1 MFKSILI
8 ANRGEISCRIIRTAQ
23 RMGIKA
29 YALYSDADEESLAV
43 RMADGAVR
51 LPGLTA
57 AETYLDLA
65 KVVAAAAQVGA
76 EAVAPGYGFLSERPE
91 FAEALAKAGIVF
103 IGPNPAAI
111 AAMGDKIESKKR
123 ARAAK
128 VSTVPGFLGALETE
142 GEALTIAQEIGY
154 PVILKASA
162 GGGGKGMRVIRGHG
176 EMKEALRATKAE
188 AQSSFGDSRVFL
200 EKYIDQPRH
209 IEIQV
214 LGDKH
219 GNIIHLGERECS
231 LQRRH
236 QKVIE
241 EAPSPFL
248 DAKTREAMGS
258 QAVALAR
265 EVGYDS
271 AGTVEFIVDQQRNF
285 YFLEMNT
292 RLQVEHPVTEQVTGI
307 DLVEQ
312 MIRVAAGERLAMKQS
327 DIRLKGWAMEA
338 RVYAEDPARNFLP
351 AIGRLTRYHQP
362 QGEGIRIDS
371 GVYEGAEISVYYDPM
386 IAKLIS
392 FGDDREVARQRLSR
406 ALDEFDIRGLNHN
419 IDFLAALTNHPR
431 FVKGDISTH
440 LIAEDYPDG
449 YAAAPPLGADLD
461 GLLAV
466 AAARHHAAALR
477 DSKGR
482 DFKPPDDWIVYNP
495 VSTVTAHIDAIEL
508 CRQPNRAVVAIDG
521 RTLTVVGS
529 LDPAERNF
537 VGSLNGGEVSVLL
550 RKQGRGYR
558 LSRAGY
564 AVTVS
569 VLSPLAAEL
578 PARMPTK
585 IPPAHSKEVRSPLPG
600 LLVEML
606 VKVGDEVKEGDSL
619 AIIEAMKMENIIRAE
634 KIAKVKK
641 VNAKKGDSLAVDQ
654 VIIEFA

>member
-8 ANRGEISCRIIRTAQ
+8 ANRGEISCRIIRSAQ
-23 RMGIKA
+23 KMGIKA

-43 RMADGAVR
+43 RLADDAVR
-51 LPGLTA
+51 LPGMTA
-57 AETYLDLA
+57 AETYLDIG
-65 KVVAAAAQVGA
+65 KVVAAAKSVGA
-76 EAVAPGYGFLSERPE
+76 EAVAPGYGFLSERTE
-91 FAEALAKAGIVF
+91 FAEALKAAGIVF
-103 IGPNPAAI
+103 IGPNPLAI

-123 ARAAK
+123 ARAAQ
-128 VSTVPGFLGALETE
+128 VSTVPGFLGAMDN
-142 GEALTIAQEIGY
+142 EAEAIKVAKEIGY

-162 GGGGKGMRVIRGHG
+162 GGGGKGMRVIRSDG

-188 AQSSFGDSRVFL
+188 ARSSFGDDRVFL
-200 EKYIDQPRH
+200 EKYIDHPRH

-219 GNIIHLGERECS
+219 GHIIHLGERECS

-271 AGTVEFIVDQQRNF
+271 AGTVEFIVDQDKNF

-292 RLQVEHPVTEQVTGI
+292 RLQVEHPVTEMVTGV

-312 MIRVAAGERLAMKQS
+312 MIRIAAGEKLKLKQS
-327 DIRLKGWAMEA
+327 DIKMTGWSMEA

-351 AIGRLTRYHQP
+351 AIGRLTRYRQP
-362 QGEGIRIDS
+362 QGEGIRIDT
-371 GVYEGAEISVYYDPM
+371 GVFEGSEISVYYDPM

-392 FGDDREVARQRLSR
+392 YGESREVARNRLSQ
-406 ALDEFDIRGLNHN
+406 ALDEFDIKGLNHN
-419 IDFLAALTNHPR
+419 LDFLSSLTNHKK
-431 FVKGDISTH
+431 FISGDISTH
-440 LIAEDYPDG
+440 LIAEDYPEG
-449 YAAAPPLGADLD
+449 FVAAPPMGEGLD
-461 GLLAV
+461 SLLAI

-482 DFKPPDDWIVYNP
+482 RYSPPSDWVVYNP
-495 VSTVTAHIDAIEL
+495 VSTVTAH
-508 CRQPNRAVVAIDG
+508 VVAIDLAQQPH
-521 RTLTVVGS
+521 RATVMVDSRKIEVVGS
-529 LDPAERNF
+529 LDPA
-537 VGSLNGGEVSVLL
+537 LNSFSGQVNGLVVTVLL
-550 RKQGRGYR
+550 RKQGRGFR
-558 LSRAGY
+558 LSRASH

-578 PARMPTK
+578 SARMPAK
-585 IPPAHSKEVRSPLPG
+585 IPPDHSKEVRSPMPG
-600 LLVEML
+600 LLVAVM
-606 VKVGDEVKEGDSL
+606 VKPGDEVKEGDSL
-619 AIIEAMKMENIIRAE
+619 AIIEAMKMENILKAE
-634 KIAKVKK
+634 KVAKVKK
-641 VNAKKGDSLAVDQ
+641 VNAQKGDSLAVDQ